1 MSYTEDDAARDAF
14 YEEISQELYPEH
26 KEQAIEEFTRERLRS
41 FYIQHPDV
49 MRPAVDALREG
60 MALYEAEHHS
70 AAVVFFASAIE
81 LLLKAT
87 LLRPVVYGLVH
98 RDGLAEIIVD
108 QTLGP
113 APFNRYQKL
122 MAHLFVELAGID
134 IKVVSRDSVSMPLL
148 SECTE
153 IQKLRNNI
161 VHRGSQ
167 CTSEQAESGA
177 KVSRAAY
184 ELIVVPMLRSLGLT
198 VVERGAIVPR

>member
-1 MSYTEDDAARDAF
+1 MSYTEEDAARDAF

-26 KEQAIEEFTRERLRS
+26 REQAIEEFTGERLRS

-60 MALYEAEHHS
+60 KTLYEAEHHS

-98 RDGLAEIIVD
+98 HDGLAEIIVS
-108 QTLGP
+108 QTLGQTG
-113 APFNRYQKL
+113 FDRYQKL
-122 MAHLFVELAGID
+122 MAYLFVELAGID
-134 IKVVSRDSVSMPLL
+134 LKTVSRDGVITPLL

-167 CTSEQAESGA
+167 CTSEQAELGA
-177 KVSRAAY
+177 EVSAAAY
-184 ELIVVPMLRSLGLT
+184 DLIVLPMLRSLGFT
-198 VVERGAIVPR
+198 VVERGAIVSR